1 MFPAEIER
9 SSRLGCIAQEEG
21 WILTLTECG
30 VPSVGGDISLK
41 LLGVRDLLLLFWLRV
56 SYYSYSCV
64 MLLIDLIYWILGTV
78 LKS

>member
-1 MFPAEIER
+1 M
-9 SSRLGCIAQEEG
+9 
-21 WILTLTECG
+21 TECG

-41 LLGVRDLLLLFWLRV
+41 LLGVRDLLLLFWLKV